1 MSERLYAQFVV
12 PMQRRWDVQNHRFY
26 DELPPVTE
34 CCDATGSSGIL
45 LLDARYSKEN
55 QIAHAKRYAVNANT
69 RRNAGYIGFW
79 IGKGI
84 GEKPPKTPI
93 VFLDGV
99 SPLKHVRGCD
109 L

>member
-12 PMQRRWDVQNHRFY
+12 PMQRRWDVKNNCFY
-26 DELPPVTE
+26 DEMPPVTE

-45 LLDARYSKEN
+45 LLDARYTKEN
-55 QIAHAKRYAVNANT
+55 QIDYARWCAANANT
-69 RRNAGYIGFW
+69 HRNAGYIGFW

-84 GEKPPKTPI
+84 GEKPAGTPVI
-93 VFLDGV
+93 FLDGV
-99 SPLKHVRGCD
+99 TPLKHVRGCD